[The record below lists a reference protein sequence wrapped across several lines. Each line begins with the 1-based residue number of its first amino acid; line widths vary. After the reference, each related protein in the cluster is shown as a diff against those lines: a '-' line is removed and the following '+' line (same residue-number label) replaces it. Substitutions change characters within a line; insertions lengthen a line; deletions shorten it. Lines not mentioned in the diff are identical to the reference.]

1 MNSTRPAYSLVFAF
15 LIMTVMMIVAGTAIQ
30 NTTEKLALYN
40 DLGGSSQADLA
51 AQSAAEQGLAAI
63 LDVVDTDGDGVN
75 DSPSPGYEASQSE
88 AFCNDTDGD
97 SSCNSWGD
105 FIALAEQRSD
115 GSSFYTPLFGTG
127 TAGNSEDCSVLD
139 YIDPDTG
146 DVLSTITV
154 DVDDPCNWNKL
165 MVGDSVTIPLFDTID
180 SDDTGTLGEIIIA
193 GDLSGF
199 SGWDLR
205 VRTPCNDETM
215 DSGCGRYELNEDGE
229 ISGEGDTV
237 IFWQLVGED
246 TAGNAVSLIP
256 EDEPGEDEL
265 FNTSREAY
273 PENTEIYE
281 SLVNDAY
288 LSSEDFIVLSADS
301 STRYESLLN
310 FCEGDLDGD
319 GIDETDLASLYLQL
333 KIVTPL
339 KDADDGS
346 IPYLE
351 WQLQTSSTDPFAD
364 NKTSFVGQGY
374 AQGVA
379 NTYYSSYVISRST
392 TGESTN
398 VYTLSN

>member
-1 MNSTRPAYSLVFAF
+1 MNSTRPAYSLIFAF
-15 LIMTVMMIVAGTAIQ
+15 LIMTVMMIVAGAAIQ

-51 AQSAAEQGLAAI
+51 AQSAAEQGLAAVSN
-63 LDVVDTDGDGVN
+63 VVDTDGDGTN
-75 DSPSPGYEASQSE
+75 DDFSPGYEASQSE

-97 SSCNSWGD
+97 STCNSWGD

-115 GSSFYTPLFGTG
+115 GSYFYTPLFGTG
-127 TAGNSEDCSVLD
+127 TAGSSEDCSVLD

-146 DVLSTITV
+146 DVLSSITV

-180 SDDTGTLGEIIIA
+180 SDDTGTLGEIVVA

-205 VRTPCNDETM
+205 VRTPCNDDTM
-215 DSGCGRYELNEDGE
+215 DSDCTRYELNEDGE

-256 EDEPGEDEL
+256 NDDTQTVHGHD
-265 FNTSREAY
+265 SRDPSVAD
-273 PENTEIYE
+273 NTEVYE
-281 SLVNDAY
+281 SLINDAT
-288 LSSEDFIVLSADS
+288 DFIVLSANSDS
-301 STRYESLLN
+301 LYEDILN
-310 FCEGDLDGD
+310 FCYGDLDGD
-319 GIDETDLASLYLQL
+319 SIPETVLASLYLQL
-333 KIVTPL
+333 NIVTPL
-339 KDADDGS
+339 KDTSDDP

-374 AQGVA
+374 SQGVA